1 MLREKKDEGGLKD
14 ISTEE
19 GENKKREDNDKENEK
34 NKERGEKVL
43 PTKTKSQLARE
54 GDSCSPCEG
63 NPLTFGSIK
72 EGKRALLCPLPRH
85 IQEAG
90 NHHTLQRGLVAN
102 ARVYKIS
109 EGPTHKEG

>member
-1 MLREKKDEGGLKD
+1 MLREKKDEGGMKD

-54 GDSCSPCEG
+54 AKRETPATLIKDILILWCHQRNRG
-63 NPLTFGSIK
+63 NNQWEYIN
-72 EGKRALLCPLPRH
+72 R
-85 IQEAG
+85 I
-90 NHHTLQRGLVAN
+90 
-102 ARVYKIS
+102 
-109 EGPTHKEG
+109 